1 MKIAKSVKISNLEQ
15 LKETKLARNK
25 FFLIENEEKIIE
37 KLLNSS
43 PYDYY
48 RIGSMWEMWESL
60 NVFVFDGDGH
70 KRELKRSYITEY
82 DTGEHPVYDLAPSIK
97 QQLKQQKINSAVL
110 LFEFKKSD
118 DWSHYKP
125 INEKIFIP
133 ASLLFFFLIKN
144 EKQAS

>member
-43 PYDYY
+43 PYDHYM
-48 RIGSMWEMWESL
+48 IGPNLEMWESL

-70 KRELKRSYITEY
+70 KKELKRSFITDY
-82 DTGEHPVYDLAPSIK
+82 YTGEPPVYDLAPSIRH
-97 QQLKQQKINSAVL
+97 QLKQQKVNFYSAVL
-110 LFEFKKSD
+110 LFEFQKGD
-118 DWSHYKP
+118 DWSCYRP
-125 INEKIFIP
+125 IYERIFIP
-133 ASLLFFFLIKN
+133 ASLLFFFLNK
-144 EKQAS
+144 K